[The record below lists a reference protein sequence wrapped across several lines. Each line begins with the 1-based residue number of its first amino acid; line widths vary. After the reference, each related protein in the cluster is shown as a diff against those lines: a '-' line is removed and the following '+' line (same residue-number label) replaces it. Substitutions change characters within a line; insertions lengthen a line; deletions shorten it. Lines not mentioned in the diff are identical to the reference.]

1 MWDGGTDP
9 DPGRGRDLR
18 QKTAIPGSGELR
30 WWRHGLLLL
39 VGRRGDLEVGHE
51 VAGSRSSSCSR
62 KEAREDDAEQPFLEA
77 GDGCSVEAEKIE
89 AGSWLRGTVVDR
101 WG

>member
-1 MWDGGTDP
+1 MVAPRSTAA
-9 DPGRGRDLR
+9 RGM
-18 QKTAIPGSGELR
+18 E
-30 WWRHGLLLL
+30 
-39 VGRRGDLEVGHE
+39 EVREIGHE
-51 VAGSRSSSCSR
+51 VASSRSSSCSR

>member
-1 MWDGGTDP
+1 MDADQ
-9 DPGRGRDLR
+9 RR
-18 QKTAIPGSGELR
+18 
-30 WWRHGLLLL
+30 L
-39 VGRRGDLEVGHE
+39 VSKKRGDGQGPVAAARAMEEVREIGHE

-77 GDGCSVEAEKIE
+77 GDDCSVEAEKIK